1 MTCGVLE
8 NGRTQ
13 DMYEQFVLVSDYE
26 KKRENDSLNVIRE
39 YRNSGPKEMRVRVSG
54 RVGKRP
60 EGTGIA
66 FSCACN
72 LHCISSVAALT
83 RSRC

>member
-13 DMYEQFVLVSDYE
+13 DMYEQFVLVSNYE

-39 YRNSGPKEMRVRVSG
+39 KEMRARVSG